1 MNLALQRALSCAQL
15 HSKCAFRD
23 TARDTSAP
31 HSTLPGMTE
40 PSYTLRSRNLDGT
53 HNETDGLT
61 AEQAAKLDC
70 SVPDRPKIS
79 G

>member
-1 MNLALQRALSCAQL
+1 
-15 HSKCAFRD
+15 
-23 TARDTSAP
+23 
-31 HSTLPGMTE
+31 MTE

-61 AEQAAKLDC
+61 AEQAAKLNNGQAATWTVIDE
-70 SVPDRPKIS
+70 KILVDDDGTITHCETAS

>member
-1 MNLALQRALSCAQL
+1 
-15 HSKCAFRD
+15 
-23 TARDTSAP
+23 
-31 HSTLPGMTE
+31 MTE

-53 HNETDGLT
+53 HNKTDGLT
-61 AEQAAKLDC
+61 AEHAAKLDC